1 MKKVTDFLKPN
12 ILIVFGALLL
22 LYYLNWLQYQGAGL
36 ALGII
41 AIVLSAYYLAI
52 GILGVIIGNKFSAGT
67 KKIFDV
73 ISVSLFAAFMFTY
86 FLLFTI
92 NGARNMGPT
101 AWTINILSMIASL
114 ALIVVYILA
123 KFANKDI
130 LLRFAYLFAAIFA
143 LALLLNILF
152 DGNGN
157 ADVLGN
163 LNILLVA
170 IYVLFTF
177 YLFDSLA
184 RNDASP
190 APKQVEEKEDNQE
203 EPAKEEEPQEQENN

>member
-1 MKKVTDFLKPN
+1 
-12 ILIVFGALLL
+12 
-22 LYYLNWLQYQGAGL
+22 
-36 ALGII
+36 
-41 AIVLSAYYLAI
+41 
-52 GILGVIIGNKFSAGT
+52 
-67 KKIFDV
+67 
-73 ISVSLFAAFMFTY
+73 
-86 FLLFTI
+86 
-92 NGARNMGPT
+92 MGPT

-123 KFANKDI
+123 KFASKDI

-190 APKQVEEKEDNQE
+190 APKQVEEKSEEKKD
-203 EPAKEEEPQEQENN
+203 EPAPEEAPAEENN

>member
-190 APKQVEEKEDNQE
+190 APKQVKEKEDNQE